1 MDVRKIDL
9 HMHTTVSDGTDTPE
23 EILSRVKSA
32 GITLFSVTDHD
43 AIKGCS
49 AVLGRLAS
57 GDPAFICGAEFSC
70 KDEEGKYH
78 ILGYGYDPQAPT
90 IQNLT
95 KTCHQIRI
103 TRVRSRLDWLAKEY
117 NFTFSEED
125 IAALFALPNPG
136 KPHVAKLMV
145 RYGYVPTAQ
154 AAFDLYLNQYGGKVE
169 RLRPETA
176 IGAILDAGGI
186 PILAHPSF
194 GSGTEL
200 IVGEEMERRLA
211 RLTEYGIKGIE
222 AFYSGFSP
230 AMRDEL
236 LTLAKRRRL
245 YVTAGSDYHGTNKTV
260 VLGDTGLPDPAAY
273 PEGLLRFLED
283 VRHT

>member
-1 MDVRKIDL
+1 MEVRKIDL

-49 AVLGRLAS
+49 AVLGGLAS
-57 GDPAFICGAEFSC
+57 GDPACICGAEFSC

-95 KTCHQIRI
+95 KTCHQFRI
-103 TRVRSRLDWLAKEY
+103 MRVRSRLDWLAKEY
-117 NFTFSEED
+117 SFTFSEED

-169 RLRPETA
+169 RLRPEAA
-176 IGAILDAGGI
+176 ISAILDAGGI